1 MKYQTIS
8 LKQCFPAQGVIY
20 YVAIAMVKI
29 SCFHTKAHLVFHWCL
44 CNKYIYKIT
53 KIVHAL

>member
-8 LKQCFPAQGVIY
+8 LKQFFPKQGVIY

-29 SCFHTKAHLVFHWCL
+29 LCFQTKAHLVFHWCL
-44 CNKYIYKIT
+44 YNKYIYKIT

>member
-8 LKQCFPAQGVIY
+8 LKQFFPAQGVIY

-44 CNKYIYKIT
+44 YNKYIYKIT